1 MGCVDRDKK
10 RLPEEDNSSKE
21 VIRRPLC
28 QKFDSGKSPDTFQED
43 NQLRIENCLYQK
55 KRNIQIEAGDMPHDL

>member
-1 MGCVDRDKK
+1 MFQRGHSQTIDLKT
-10 RLPEEDNSSKE
+10 
-21 VIRRPLC
+21 LC

>member
-1 MGCVDRDKK
+1 MQTIDLKV
-10 RLPEEDNSSKE
+10 LY
-21 VIRRPLC
+21 

>member
-1 MGCVDRDKK
+1 M
-10 RLPEEDNSSKE
+10 
-21 VIRRPLC
+21 C

-55 KRNIQIEAGDMPHDL
+55 KKNIQMKYSDEIFRWNIQIEAGDMPHDL